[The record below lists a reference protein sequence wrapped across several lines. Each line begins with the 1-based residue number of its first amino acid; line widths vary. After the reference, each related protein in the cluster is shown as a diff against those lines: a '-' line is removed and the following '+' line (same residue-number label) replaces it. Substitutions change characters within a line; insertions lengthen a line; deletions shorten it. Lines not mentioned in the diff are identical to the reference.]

1 MTKHKEERENIE
13 NEAWEKIDYI
23 KEKNKEELAKI
34 IDAGMNSKAE
44 LTLMTNDY
52 KRAKTNK
59 EATQKDIN
67 E

>member
-1 MTKHKEERENIE
+1 
-13 NEAWEKIDYI
+13 
-23 KEKNKEELAKI
+23 
-34 IDAGMNSKAE
+34 MNSKAE

-67 E
+67 EQLQRLNELI